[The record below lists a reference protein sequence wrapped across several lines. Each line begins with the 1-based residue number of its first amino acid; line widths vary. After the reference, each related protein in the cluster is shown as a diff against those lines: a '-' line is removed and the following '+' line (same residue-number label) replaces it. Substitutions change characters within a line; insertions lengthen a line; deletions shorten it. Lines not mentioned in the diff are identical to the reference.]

1 VTESRLTQGG
11 TAKFKIVPSRSVQ
24 RKRREGQYCQK
35 KKKKGGERDSYTKK
49 KNNIQT
55 EKLGEMTKGSSL
67 RRN

>member
-35 KKKKGGERDSYTKK
+35 KGGERDSYTKK